1 MFNNNEIEVR
11 FNEFIYGKNLRNI
24 CNAYPLVPA
33 KKIEKSWWKIMKTH
47 YDIFLSNTRKE
58 FKSILPTMK
67 YCPGI
72 YDFINCGYTVP
83 AWQDFEFFLED
94 NGNIKWRI
102 PDTLDNAYIIKVHD
116 ESQHKGCPMSTG
128 TKGLLKIAT
137 PWMIDTPEGYSTI
150 FTKPFYDHPKGFDVC
165 PGILDTDMDLLTN
178 KQISIFIRIDVK
190 NEVIRINAG
199 QPLLQLIPFKRENFS
214 YEICEPTEEFKTMV
228 KRSYWGTASRFGNS
242 LRVDGKDSLR
252 TKRHQDNKNFEHE
265 K

>member
-1 MFNNNEIEVR
+1 MDIKFYYNYTSFPQEL
-11 FNEFIYGKNLRNI
+11 K
-24 CNAYPLVPA
+24 PLIDLHP
-33 KKIEKSWWKIMKTH
+33 IIPTRRSEKSWWKNMPSSHEIENFQKQGWP
-47 YDIFLSNTRKE
+47 E
-58 FKSILPTMK
+58 PEQPPTMK

-214 YEICEPTEEFKTMV
+214 YEICEPTEEFKTMI

-252 TKRHQDNKNFEHE
+252 TKRHQDNKNFEHG